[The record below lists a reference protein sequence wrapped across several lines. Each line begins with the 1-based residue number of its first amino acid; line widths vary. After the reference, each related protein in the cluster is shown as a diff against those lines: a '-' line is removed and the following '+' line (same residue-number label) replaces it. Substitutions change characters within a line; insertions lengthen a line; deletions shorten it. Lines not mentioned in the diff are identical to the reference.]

1 MIFVE
6 FFKHQSYFLQIFF
19 GKQPPCVVVSST
31 SVTRHTRVHTGNNET
46 LPLVSQQSTCSAHN
60 NKTPEI
66 PQVYYNLHKKLWN
79 FFHPICFNPKMDSIG
94 IFSVLYHKY
103 IWYILYFCKKKLV
116 SKVLL
121 WKTEAQ
127 TLSSKTNLWI
137 PKRNTHLKVL
147 IHSNIWSCK

>member
-66 PQVYYNLHKKLWN
+66 PQVYYSLHKKLWN
-79 FFHPICFNPKMDSIG
+79 FFHPICFNPKMDFIG

-103 IWYILYFCKKKLV
+103 IWYILYFWSPKFCYEKPNLELC
-116 SKVLL
+116 LL
-121 WKTEAQ
+121 KPIFE
-127 TLSSKTNLWI
+127 SRKEI
-137 PKRNTHLKVL
+137 P
-147 IHSNIWSCK
+147 I